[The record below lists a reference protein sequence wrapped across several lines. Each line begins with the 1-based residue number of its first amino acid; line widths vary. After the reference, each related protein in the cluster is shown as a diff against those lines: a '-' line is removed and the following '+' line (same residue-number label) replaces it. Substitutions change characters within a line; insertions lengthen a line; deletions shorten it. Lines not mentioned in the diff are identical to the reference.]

1 MSIVC
6 FYLQNLNYRSKMD
19 IENFRNVKYNLCGGQ
34 LKVSTAFGYSK
45 LSYPNHYFLP
55 LMVFIIL
62 HWLSIFLLFNLSGVG
77 ISDSQNI
84 LQLELVQFCLIVL
97 WLVLDADMAFQHFTK
112 IIQVQFGF
120 ICFMAGIGRR
130 YAFQHF
136 AKIIL
141 AQCSLNYHF
150 IYSFLCR
157 QYC

>member
-6 FYLQNLNYRSKMD
+6 FYLQNFNYRSKMD
-19 IENFRNVKYNLCGGQ
+19 IENFKNVKYNLCGGQ

-62 HWLSIFLLFNLSGVG
+62 HWLSIFLLLFNLSGVG

-84 LQLELVQFCLIVL
+84 LQLEL
-97 WLVLDADMAFQHFTK
+97 
-112 IIQVQFGF
+112 VQFGF